1 MGDTWGRV
9 VAFIFAILFMTL
21 VPALFVSQKAD
32 DIIQAYVDNKA
43 NKFKDICRET
53 GVVSEEN
60 YYSFVKSL
68 GATGYG
74 YRITLTHYADEAV
87 PELDS
92 EGNYT
97 GKYLDAQISNEA
109 LEIEEYFST
118 NTNREGTPYKMK
130 KGDHFAVNVVCTE
143 PTVANQLYAAI
154 LQKIVDTTSIGGTYN
169 GVVGTTA
176 QN

>member
-1 MGDTWGRV
+1 MGETWGRV

-21 VPALFVSQKAD
+21 VPALFISQKAD
-32 DIIQAYVDNKA
+32 DIIQSYVDYKA

-60 YYSFVKSL
+60 YYDFIKSL
-68 GATGYG
+68 GATGYN
-74 YRITLTHYADEAV
+74 YHITLTHYADEAV
-87 PELDS
+87 PELTDS
-92 EGNYT
+92 GEYT
-97 GKYLDAQISNEA
+97 GRYQDAQIANEA
-109 LEIEEYFST
+109 MEIEEYFSSST
-118 NTNREGTPYKMK
+118 HKEGTPYKMK

-154 LQKIVDTTSIGGTYN
+154 LQRFVDTTSIGGTYG